1 MNNFE
6 ERKEEIFRRASA
18 MSSRRRRN
26 FYAAGSVCLCLC
38 VAVIV
43 AISFSF
49 LNGRPVETAP
59 GSPSLPI
66 IQVYGADGNECLS
79 DIGDEQAVLEA
90 VSLFDELLS
99 DDTAETSSPETTRET
114 MLPTLTYSSACPE
127 LLFGSVTD
135 PAKNPDALQNG
146 DDAAEK
152 YVIEFTDRDGKLHSY
167 TLEGSLLTDS
177 DTEKTI
183 SLDNSELDKLL
194 EMLDL
199 KK

>member
-26 FYAAGSVCLCLC
+26 FYAAGSAALCLC
-38 VAVIV
+38 AAVIV

-49 LNGRPVETAP
+49 LNGRPVETTP
-59 GSPSLPI
+59 VSLSLPI
-66 IQVYGADGNECLS
+66 IQIYGADGNECLS

-90 VSLFDELLS
+90 VGLLGELLS
-99 DDTAETSSPETTRET
+99 DDTVDTSPPETTSET
-114 MLPTLTYSSACPE
+114 MLPTLTYSSTCPE
-127 LLFGSVTD
+127 FLFGSVTD

-146 DDAAEK
+146 GDAAEK
-152 YVIEFTDRDGKLHSY
+152 YVIEFTDRDGKTRSY

-177 DTEKTI
+177 DTGK
-183 SLDNSELDKLL
+183 SVKLDDSELDKLL

-199 KK
+199 KN